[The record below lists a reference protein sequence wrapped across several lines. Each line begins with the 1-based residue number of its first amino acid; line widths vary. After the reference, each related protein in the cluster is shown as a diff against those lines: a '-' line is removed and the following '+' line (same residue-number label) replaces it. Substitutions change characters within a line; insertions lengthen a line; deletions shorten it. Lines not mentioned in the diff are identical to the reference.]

1 MLKILHIGLMV
12 APPPN
17 DSSCKAF
24 RANCDHYIGLST
36 GSANVNTEAIAIT
49 QKFKPDIIF
58 MQIQAPNVIHLET
71 VKAMKE
77 TGAFIVNW
85 NGDIR
90 HSTPQWMIDMAP
102 YVDRTLFTN
111 YRDAGNVGNGG
122 FLEIGYDPK
131 IYSPVGG
138 KLPCRDV
145 AFFGNNYGANMFP
158 LSRFRIEMH
167 NLLTKQFP
175 GVYGAYGNNWGNGAG
190 NYNHSQAQ
198 EASAYRGCKMA
209 INVSHFEEEGY
220 SSDRILRI
228 LGSGTFCLCKAYPGM
243 PYIDGVHVKV
253 WDTLPE
259 LLGLIR
265 HYMND
270 ANKDERDRIAR
281 QGEEFVRGKFTFDNM
296 VKNLIGIWKQ
306 KS

>member
-1 MLKILHIGLMV
+1 MLKIFHLGLMV
-12 APPPN
+12 DPVKDNSA
-17 DSSCKAF
+17 CKAF
-24 RANCDHYIGLST
+24 KANCTDYLALST
-36 GSANVNTEAIAIT
+36 GALDVNKTALLLA
-49 QKFKPDIIF
+49 QHLQPDIIF

-111 YRDAGNVGNGG
+111 YRDAGNVSNGG
-122 FLEIGYDPK
+122 FLEIGYDPN
-131 IYSPVGG
+131 IYTPIGD

-175 GVYGAYGNNWGNGAG
+175 GVYGAYGNNWGNGSG
-190 NYNHSQAQ
+190 NYNHSQEQ

-209 INVSHFEEEGY
+209 INLSHFEEEGY

-243 PYIDGVHVKV
+243 PYIDGYHLRV
-253 WDTLPE
+253 WNTVPE
-259 LLGLIR
+259 LLALIR

-270 ANKDERDRIAR
+270 ANKDERDRIAM
-281 QGEEFVRGKFTFDNM
+281 QGEEFVRGSFSFDQM
-296 VKNLIGIWKQ
+296 VKNLIGIYEQ
-306 KS
+306 